1 MRRAVFSGEADSYEQ
16 ITVLPEN
23 LRRALSEE
31 APFLS
36 LRLKRLQG
44 SRDGRAYKAVL
55 SLSDSLD
62 IETVLLKPS
71 LTRWTVC
78 LSTQVGCAVGCTFC
92 ATGLMGYKRS
102 LSAEEITDQ
111 VLFWKRFLIREALG
125 GRVDNVVYMGMGEP
139 FAAYENV
146 AESLKTLM
154 DQRQFAIGA
163 RHISVSTAGIAPKIE
178 LFARDF
184 PQVNLALSLHAAND
198 RLREKLVPLNKAYPL
213 AKLAEA
219 LRSYLSRTRR
229 KVFLEY
235 VLLRGENDSSE
246 HAAELI
252 AFVRSV
258 GEPALL
264 HVNLIAFNPTE
275 TSHRSVSEEEARA
288 FQARLLAA
296 GLKST
301 VRQNLGRDIDGACG
315 QLIVRGGSG
324 S

>member
-1 MRRAVFSGEADSYEQ
+1 M
-16 ITVLPEN
+16 
-23 LRRALSEE
+23 
-31 APFLS
+31 S
-36 LRLKRLQG
+36 LALKRLQG

-92 ATGLMGYKRS
+92 ATGLMGLKRS
-102 LSAEEITDQ
+102 LNAEEITDQ
-111 VLFWKRFLIREALG
+111 VLFWKRFLVREALG

-139 FAAYENV
+139 FAAYESV
-146 AESLKTLM
+146 TESLKTLM

-163 RHISVSTAGIAPKIE
+163 RHISVSTAGLAPKIE
-178 LFARDF
+178 RFAEDF

-213 AKLAEA
+213 AKLADA

-235 VLLRGENDSSE
+235 VLLRGENDSPA
-246 HAAELI
+246 HADELI

-258 GEPALL
+258 GKPALL

-315 QLIVRGGSG
+315 QLIARGEPS